1 MIRVFLAGRDHT
13 DPFVA
18 SAFVR
23 LNFLLVLI
31 TLAWSIS
38 ALQFGV
44 QERMRAFTIHATM
57 AILSYA
63 IRAWGLHQTTLAG
76 IRRVAHVAGACVTG
90 GLFVAATNSGLGHA
104 VEAWYLVCVPAAI
117 VFLIGGRAGGIWV
130 VVTALMLVVLN
141 HLESQAPREPEF
153 LVTGWERA
161 AAHVGLT
168 LILATFAGAT
178 RRASERHVDTLES
191 HDRELLAQNRRLQ
204 AEILEHEQ
212 TQEALATA
220 RDAAEEAR
228 ALAEEANRSK
238 SEFLANMS
246 HELRTPLNAVIGYG
260 ELVVEDLPNKDAE
273 SLDVDMSR
281 ILDAARHLLGLINDL
296 LDISKIE
303 AGRTELHLE
312 NFDIRPIVEDLVE
325 TVGPI
330 AERTGTRI
338 DVEIDDALG
347 TMWADKT
354 RVRQVLLNL
363 LSNAAKFTRDGRAC
377 VRVTPAITGGRRWFV
392 IEVEDDGIGMSE
404 AQMSQI
410 FEPFRQADPSTTRD
424 FGGTGLGLAISR
436 TYCEM
441 LGGSITVRSEKG
453 TGSCFTVRLPA
464 EANTASLEHPSSG
477 PVPVVSGSNPGVRTV
492 LVVDDDP
499 AAREIMTR
507 YLTKA
512 SYYVVTAPT
521 GEAGIELARRIRPD
535 VITLDVRLPIAD
547 GWSVLTTLKGDDVTR
562 DIPVVMVTMVED
574 REIGYALGATN
585 FLVKPVERT
594 HLIEALDTCIRT
606 QVESA

>member
-377 VRVTPAITGGRRWFV
+377 VRVTPTITGGRRWFV